1 MSRDDLHLQPCSE
14 SASLRAAFPQGSAHA
29 VHAIGVRAQAPMDD
43 GAPVWPCPSPAVPDR
58 LTEREMEVFQLM
70 RGSLSRREI
79 ATEIGRSLN
88 TIKTQTQAI
97 YRKLGVSTRSAAITR
112 ARSAQVWPG
121 PPVALLDPLTEREM
135 EVLQLLRGSLSR
147 REIATEVGRSL
158 NTIKTQTQAI
168 YRKLGVSTRSAAIT
182 RARFAQVWPGP
193 PVALLDPLTEREMEV
208 LQLLR
213 GSLSRREI
221 ATEVGRSL
229 NTIKTQTQAIYRK
242 LGVSTR
248 SAAIARAL
256 DTGILPSRGRVEQG
270 ELDGEEVVDD
280 VQCLLWGIAAL
291 GSSGSPSI

>member
-14 SASLRAAFPQGSAHA
+14 SASLRAAFPQGSARA

-121 PPVALLDPLTEREM
+121 PPVVLLDPLTEREM

-182 RARFAQVWPGP
+182 RA
-193 PVALLDPLTEREMEV
+193 
-208 LQLLR
+208 
-213 GSLSRREI
+213 
-221 ATEVGRSL
+221 
-229 NTIKTQTQAIYRK
+229 
-242 LGVSTR
+242 
-248 SAAIARAL
+248 L
-256 DTGILPSRGRVEQG
+256 DTGILPSRGRVQQG

-280 VQCLLWGIAAL
+280 VQCLLWGDRGVGIV
-291 GSSGSPSI
+291 G

>member
-1 MSRDDLHLQPCSE
+1 MSRDDLHLQPCSA
-14 SASLRAAFPQGSAHA
+14 SASLRAAFPQGSARA

-58 LTEREMEVFQLM
+58 LTEREMEV
-70 RGSLSRREI
+70 
-79 ATEIGRSLN
+79 
-88 TIKTQTQAI
+88 
-97 YRKLGVSTRSAAITR
+97 
-112 ARSAQVWPG
+112 
-121 PPVALLDPLTEREM
+121 
-135 EVLQLLRGSLSR
+135 LQLLRGSLSR
-147 REIATEVGRSL
+147 REIATE
-158 NTIKTQTQAI
+158 I
-168 YRKLGVSTRSAAIT
+168 
-182 RARFAQVWPGP
+182 
-193 PVALLDPLTEREMEV
+193 
-208 LQLLR
+208 
-213 GSLSRREI
+213 
-221 ATEVGRSL
+221 GRSL